1 MSSAIAPPAEGT
13 HPVDEVLPFPQMFV
27 YGLQH
32 VLSMY
37 AGVVAVPLIIG
48 TALKLSPTDLTY
60 LVSAG
65 LFMSG
70 LATLLQTI
78 GVWKIGARQPIVQG
92 TSFAAVSTML
102 AIGASNGGGTVGLRA
117 IIGALLLSGII
128 GFLIAPVF
136 TRLLRFFPEV
146 VTGTVITVIG
156 VSLLPVA
163 IKWAGGG
170 VPGVTKTFG
179 DPVNILVAALTML
192 IIVLIYRFL
201 PGFFSRVAI
210 LLGLVLGT
218 IVAIPFG
225 LTNFGQISNAQIFQ
239 LTAPFHFG
247 TPIFAVGA
255 TISMVIVMLVIMT
268 ETTADILAIGEV
280 IDQPASRD
288 QVTNGLRADMGMTAL
303 ASVFNSFSMSAF
315 AQNVG
320 LVAITGIKSRFVVAV
335 GGGIL
340 VFLGLFPILGALVA
354 LVPLPVLGG
363 AGLALFGTVAAS
375 GIRTLSRVDF
385 SGNANI
391 VIVAFA
397 LSMGIIPI
405 AVPTF
410 YDKFPNWFTVIF
422 DSGITSAA
430 ITAVLLNI
438 VFNVVGRHEDVEGP
452 LFAEGP
458 APAAISEEDEARLD
472 PAGPAAR
479 GLHQEG
485 QARGLEAEAHL
496 AHGHRFDDHVGQVDH
511 AEESRAPG
519 RQSEGNP

>member
-1 MSSAIAPPAEGT
+1 MKHKPPSTPATTGEK
-13 HPVDEVLPFPQMFV
+13 HPVDQVLPAPQMFV

-48 TALKLSPTDLTY
+48 TALELSATQVTY

-70 LATLLQTI
+70 VATLLQTI

-102 AIGASNGGGTVGLRA
+102 AVGMAAGGGTAGLRA
-117 IIGALLLSGII
+117 IFGALLLSGLAA
-128 GFLIAPVF
+128 FLIAPVF

-146 VTGTVITVIG
+146 VTGTVITIIG

-163 IKWAGGG
+163 IRWAGGG
-170 VPGVTKTFG
+170 VPDVTPDFG
-179 DPVNILVAALTML
+179 APRNIALAAITMA

-201 PGFFSRVAI
+201 PAFLSRVAI

-218 IVAIPFG
+218 VAAIPFG
-225 LTNFGQISNAQIFQ
+225 VTDFGRIADASIVQV
-239 LTAPFHFG
+239 TTPFHFG
-247 TPIFAVGA
+247 LPTFAVGA
-255 TISMVIVMLVIMT
+255 TISMFIVMLVIMT

-280 IDQPASRD
+280 IDKPADRD
-288 QVTNGLRADMGMTAL
+288 QVTNGLRADMLSTSL
-303 ASVFNSFSMSAF
+303 AAVFNGFSVSAF

-335 GGGIL
+335 SGAIL
-340 VFLGLFPILGALVA
+340 VFLGLFPVLGALVA

-385 SGNANI
+385 SGNANL
-391 VIVAFA
+391 VIVAF
-397 LSMGIIPI
+397 SIGMGIIPI
-405 AVPTF
+405 AVPSF
-410 YDKFPNWFTVIF
+410 YEEFPEWFQVIF
-422 DSGITSAA
+422 DSGITAA
-430 ITAVLLNI
+430 ALTAVLLNI
-438 VFNVVGRHEDVEGP
+438 VFNIIGRDQDDEGP
-452 LFAEGP
+452 IFSEAP
-458 APAAISEEDEARLD
+458 APGTITDAEEARLD
-472 PAGPAAR
+472 PEGPMAR
-479 GLHQEG
+479 DLHENPQ
-485 QARGLEAEAHL
+485 HP
-496 AHGHRFDDHVGQVDH
+496 
-511 AEESRAPG
+511 EEK
-519 RQSEGNP
+519 Q

>member
-1 MSSAIAPPAEGT
+1 MTAHATHPDQR
-13 HPVDEVLPFPQMFV
+13 HPVDQVLPFPQMFL

-37 AGVVAVPLIIG
+37 AGVVAVPLIVG
-48 TALKLSPTDLTY
+48 TALKLSPTDITY

-70 LATLLQTI
+70 VATLLQTL

-102 AIGASNGGGTVGLRA
+102 AIGTAQSGGTVGLRA
-117 IIGALLLSGII
+117 ILGALLLSGVI

-146 VTGTVITVIG
+146 VTGTVITIIG

-163 IKWAGGG
+163 IRWAGGG
-170 VPGVTKTFG
+170 TPGVTPTFG
-179 DPVNILVAALTML
+179 APKNIALAAITMA
-192 IIVLIYRFL
+192 IIVIIYRFL
-201 PGFFSRVAI
+201 PAFLSRVAI

-218 IVAIPFG
+218 VVAIPFG
-225 LTNFGQISNAQIFQ
+225 LTNFSRISDAAVFQ
-239 LTAPFHFG
+239 LTTPFHFG
-247 TPIFAVGA
+247 PPIFAVGA
-255 TISMVIVMLVIMT
+255 TISMVVVMLVIMT
-268 ETTADILAIGEV
+268 ETTADILAIGQV
-280 IDQPASRD
+280 IDKPADRQ
-288 QVTNGLRADMGMTAL
+288 QVTNGLRADMISTSL
-303 ASVFNSFSMSAF
+303 ASVFNGFSVSAF

-335 GGGIL
+335 SGGIL
-340 VFLGLFPILGALVA
+340 VFLGLFPVLGALVA

-397 LSMGIIPI
+397 IGMGIIPI

-410 YDKFPNWFTVIF
+410 YDEFPAWFTVIF
-422 DSGITSAA
+422 DSGITAAA

-438 VFNVVGRHEDVEGP
+438 VFNIIGRSGDGEGP
-452 LFAEGP
+452 IFAEGP
-458 APAAISEEDEARLD
+458 APAAISDTDEARLD
-472 PAGPAAR
+472 PQGPTAR
-479 GLHQEG
+479 GLRRPEDQ
-485 QARGLEAEAHL
+485 
-496 AHGHRFDDHVGQVDH
+496 
-511 AEESRAPG
+511 
-519 RQSEGNP
+519 

>member
-1 MSSAIAPPAEGT
+1 MSVQSPSTVVEK
-13 HPVDEVLPFPQMFV
+13 HPVDQVLPAPQMFL

-48 TALKLSPTDLTY
+48 TALKLSPTDITY

-70 LATLLQTI
+70 VATLLQTL
-78 GVWKIGARQPIVQG
+78 GVWRIGARQPIVQG

-102 AIGASNGGGTVGLRA
+102 AVGASQGGGTAGLRA
-117 IIGALLLSGII
+117 IFGALLVAGLA

-146 VTGTVITVIG
+146 VTGTVITIIG

-163 IKWAGGG
+163 IRWAGGG
-170 VPGVTKTFG
+170 TPGVTPTFG
-179 DPVNILVAALTML
+179 APRNIALAAITMI
-192 IIVLIYRFL
+192 IIVAIYRFL
-201 PGFFSRVAI
+201 PAFLSRVAI

-218 IVAIPFG
+218 VVAIAFG
-225 LTNFGQISNAQIFQ
+225 LTNFSRIADASVFQ
-239 LTAPFHFG
+239 LSAPFHFG
-247 TPIFAVGA
+247 LPIFAVGA
-255 TISMVIVMLVIMT
+255 TLSMFIVMLVIMT

-280 IDQPASRD
+280 IDAPADRQ
-288 QVTNGLRADMGMTAL
+288 QVTNGLRADMLATAV
-303 ASVFNSFSMSAF
+303 AAVFNGFSLSAF

-340 VFLGLFPILGALVA
+340 IFLGLFPVLGALVA

-397 LSMGIIPI
+397 IGLGIIPI

-410 YDKFPNWFTVIF
+410 YDKFPEWFQVIF
-422 DSGITSAA
+422 DSGITAAA

-438 VFNVVGRHEDVEGP
+438 VFNIVGRSADDEGP
-452 LFAEGP
+452 ICAEAP
-458 APAAISEEDEARLD
+458 APATISNADEARLD
-472 PAGPAAR
+472 PSGPAA
-479 GLHQEG
+479 HDV
-485 QARGLEAEAHL
+485 H
-496 AHGHRFDDHVGQVDH
+496 HK
-511 AEESRAPG
+511 
-519 RQSEGNP
+519 GNP